1 MDTLIIAQQMW
12 SGIKPLSVIILVQK
26 MLLWIGEMPKEE
38 ILLMKKSEL
47 LSVKRTVLI
56 SYYRGFL
63 RVVGVAGGV
72 ELLFPAKYLG
82 DKRTLFGQQ
91 LLLTLRQSSLQYNV
105 TMVTVRI
112 GTTVSS
118 PYDDGLQLEIPPVAI
133 GNNWQTI
140 QVG

>member
-1 MDTLIIAQQMW
+1 
-12 SGIKPLSVIILVQK
+12 
-26 MLLWIGEMPKEE
+26 
-38 ILLMKKSEL
+38 MKKSEL
-47 LSVKRTVLI
+47 LSVKRTILI

-63 RVVGVAGGV
+63 RVVGVGGGV

-118 PYDDGLQLEIPPVAI
+118 PYDDELQLEIPPVAI
-133 GNNWQTI
+133 GNSWQTI

>member
-1 MDTLIIAQQMW
+1 MDILIIAQQMW
-12 SGIKPLSVIILVQK
+12 SGIKPRSVIILVQK
-26 MLLWIGEMPKEE
+26 MVLWIGEMPKEE

-47 LSVKRTVLI
+47 LSVKRTILI

-63 RVVGVAGGV
+63 RVVGVGGGV

-118 PYDDGLQLEIPPVAI
+118 PYDDELQLEIPPVAI
-133 GNNWQTI
+133 GNSWQTI